1 MAETSLYKFK
11 AINTLILYNQEASKS
26 CSHDRLSVF
35 QTNATD
41 DFVTSFTPSDLFL
54 LLMKVHLCN
63 LVHSSSVSIEEMTQ
77 QHGQ

>member
-1 MAETSLYKFK
+1 M
-11 AINTLILYNQEASKS
+11 I
-26 CSHDRLSVF
+26 RLSVF

-41 DFVTSFTPSDLFL
+41 DFVTSFTPGDLFI